1 MRANQDEKLD
11 AMLRYRRL
19 EPARPNLAQRIIL
32 KVQSIRQTQKIPLL
46 DRGSPRPSQSEPS
59 HKGEYPWRGY
69 VSALRRLSMFISTL
83 ADTIPHSYV
92 S

>member
-11 AMLRYRRL
+11 PMLRYRRL

-32 KVQSIRQTQKIPLL
+32 KAQSIRQTQKIPLL

-59 HKGEYPWRGY
+59 HKGEYP
-69 VSALRRLSMFISTL
+69 
-83 ADTIPHSYV
+83 
-92 S
+92 